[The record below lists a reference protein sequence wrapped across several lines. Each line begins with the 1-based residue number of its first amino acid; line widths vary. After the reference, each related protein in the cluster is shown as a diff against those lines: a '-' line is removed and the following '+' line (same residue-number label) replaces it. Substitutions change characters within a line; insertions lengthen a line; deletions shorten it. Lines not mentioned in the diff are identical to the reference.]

1 MKKILLLLLFVWS
14 TGITQNN
21 AITYSESN
29 LEIANPERG
38 IYHYTEAQSNN
49 YVSLNQNQLENWR
62 TNDNITMIIRIFYLK
77 DFINSPI
84 SQSYLNKMQAD
95 FNVLRNAGL
104 KAVIK
109 FAYTENTSG
118 AYDASK
124 EQILSHLNQLSPIL
138 QSNSDVIAVM
148 QAGFIGVWG
157 EWYYTNHFGMPP
169 NTNDYENR
177 KDIVEAILGI
187 LPSDR
192 MIQIRTPK
200 LKQNMYNT
208 NAITDAE
215 GFNNS
220 NKSRIGHHNDC
231 FLASN
236 DDYGTY
242 VNISTE
248 YPYLNQETKYTP
260 MGGETCNNN
269 SRSNCSN
276 ALTEMELFHWSYLNS
291 DYHPDVLNEFNSGG
305 CYSEIKNRLG
315 YRFSL
320 KNGVFPQNVS
330 TDLNVYIEVENKGFA
345 TLYNPRTAFLVLR
358 NTNNNDEFKIALNS
372 DTRQWEPNTVTD
384 INETLVLPN
393 DIYDG
398 EYELF
403 LHLPDSRSSLANNP
417 AYAIQ
422 LANTNT
428 WESNTGYNKLNTTI
442 NVNNQALGITDN
454 SIIEYTIHPV
464 PANDKLI
471 IELENI
477 NKYNIEIYNALGQKV
492 IAQKNNTSQN
502 KAVLQTSSLSNG
514 IYILRITDGNSKL
527 TKKIVINH

>member
-1 MKKILLLLLFVWS
+1 MLLFVWN

-21 AITYSESN
+21 TIAYSESN
-29 LEIANPERG
+29 LEFANPERG
-38 IYHYTEAQSNN
+38 IYHYTEAQSNS
-49 YVSLNQNQLENWR
+49 YVPLSQNQLENWR
-62 TNDNITMIIRIFYLK
+62 NNDDITMIIRIFYLK

-84 SQSYLNKMQAD
+84 SQSYLNNMQAD
-95 FNVLRNAGL
+95 FNTLRNAGL

-109 FAYTENTSG
+109 FAYTENTNG

-124 EQILSHLNQLSPIL
+124 QQILDHLTQLTPVL
-138 QSNSDVIAVM
+138 QNNSDVIAVM

-169 NTNDYENR
+169 NASDLQNR
-177 KDIVEAILGI
+177 KDIVEAILNI
-187 LPSDR
+187 LPNDR

-200 LKQNMYNT
+200 LKQDMYNGT
-208 NAITDAE
+208 AITDSE

-220 NKSRIGHHNDC
+220 PESRIGHHNDC
-231 FLASN
+231 FLASS

-242 VNISTE
+242 VNPTQE
-248 YPYLNQETKYTP
+248 YPYLSQETKYTP

-291 DYHPDVLNEFNSGG
+291 DYHPDVLNKFSTEG
-305 CYSEIKNRLG
+305 CFSDIRKRLG

-320 KNGVFPQNVS
+320 KNGTFPVNTATTMDIS
-330 TDLNVYIEVENKGFA
+330 IEIENTGFA
-345 TLYNPRTAFLVLR
+345 ALYNPRTAYVVMR
-358 NTNNNDEFKIALNS
+358 NTSNNDEFKITLNS
-372 DTRQWEPNTVTD
+372 DTRHWEAGTTTA
-384 INETLVLPN
+384 INETLILPN

-403 LHLPDSRSSLANNP
+403 LHLPDARTSLTNNP

-422 LANTNT
+422 LANDDV
-428 WESNTGYNKLNTTI
+428 WESNTGYNKLNSTV
-442 NVNNQALGITDN
+442 NVNTQALGVSDN
-454 SIIEYTIHPV
+454 TINEYKIHPV

-471 IELENI
+471 IELENVAD
-477 NKYNIEIYNALGQKV
+477 YNIEIYNAIGQRV
-492 IAQKNNTSQN
+492 ITQKNSVSQN
-502 KAVLQTSSLSNG
+502 EIILQTSSLTNG
-514 IYILRITDGNSKL
+514 IYILRITDGKSKL
-527 TKKIVINH
+527 TKKIVVNH